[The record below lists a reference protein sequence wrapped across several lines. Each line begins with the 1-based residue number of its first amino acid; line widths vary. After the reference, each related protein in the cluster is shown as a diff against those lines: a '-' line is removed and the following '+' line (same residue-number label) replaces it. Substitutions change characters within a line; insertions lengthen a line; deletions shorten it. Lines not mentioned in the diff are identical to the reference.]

1 MNFSLPFTLAIA
13 ATCGLA
19 SATVVNIDFDTAAS
33 TYSGLAAA
41 PDVAGG
47 ATAHWN
53 PLLAV
58 AGSASSLALQDS
70 TNAATG
76 IGFSLTGITGSS
88 GFIPREQELSGGYS
102 DLMRDYVYV
111 DSASSSTVASMTAQF
126 TGLVV
131 GGSYDLYLYGQGE
144 YLDPASGSGGYR
156 GQNTLFSTGASS
168 AQTSWDGVVGGNGLL
183 ANGVEYVVFTVVAA
197 DGGGLGGVISFDI
210 ENVVPGGNVVTDA
223 APSSTGGGARR
234 GALNAIQLV
243 SVVPEPSSVLLSMLG
258 ALGLMVRRRR

>member
-1 MNFSLPFTLAIA
+1 MSFSLPFTLAIA

-19 SATVVNIDFDTAAS
+19 SATVVNIDFNTSSA
-33 TYSGLAAA
+33 TYTGLAGA
-41 PDVAGG
+41 PDAAGG

-53 PLLAV
+53 PLLDV

-70 TNAATG
+70 TNTATG

-102 DLMRDYVYV
+102 NLMRDYVYV
-111 DSASSSTVASMTAQF
+111 DSASSTTVATMSGQF

-144 YLDPASGSGGYR
+144 YLAPDSGSGGYR
-156 GQNTLFSTGASS
+156 GQNTLFSAGASS

-183 ANGVEYVVFTVVAA
+183 VNGIEYVVLSVVAA
-197 DGGGLGGVISFDI
+197 DGGALGGVISFDI
-210 ENVVPGGNVVTDA
+210 ENVVPGSNVVTDS
-223 APSSTGGGARR
+223 APSSSNGGARR
-234 GALNAIQLV
+234 GSLNAIQLV
-243 SVVPEPSSVLLSMLG
+243 SVVPEPSSALLGMLG
-258 ALGLMVRRRR
+258 ALGLMIRRR